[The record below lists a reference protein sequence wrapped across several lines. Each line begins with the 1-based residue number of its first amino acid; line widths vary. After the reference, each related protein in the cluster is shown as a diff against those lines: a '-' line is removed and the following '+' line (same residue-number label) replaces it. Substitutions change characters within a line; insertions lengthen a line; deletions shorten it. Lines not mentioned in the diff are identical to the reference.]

1 MGKTGCY
8 RFVYLHFWLFFPLF
22 HGFAESR
29 IKCSYLMLSMI
40 TKLLSAQPCQS
51 GCSRKGQCWPVMM
64 PPAFL
69 APADKTVQ
77 LCSELAQKID
87 PLFPETSP
95 QHRFFFSIS
104 WSSSLLLPLMP
115 TLHYLHIAICRGN
128 GDLPF
133 GSDAGCSALGI
144 SFSKSELWGTPACWT
159 TVWTQL
165 WSWFRFR
172 KRNLSLAR
180 QKTPVWIYWPARSP
194 AVGGSDGTAG
204 SSAQQWA
211 AGKCPVKGRAH
222 VSFAAGAWGTGL
234 HHTCTG
240 NSGLLVTEQQLSCS
254 QQKMRLGGQG
264 EAGRC
269 LVKEMISSLSSLHFH
284 VPSL

>member
-8 RFVYLHFWLFFPLF
+8 RFVYLHFWLFFSLF

-51 GCSRKGQCWPVMM
+51 GCSRRGQCWPVTM
-64 PPAFL
+64 PPAFF

-115 TLHYLHIAICRGN
+115 TLHYLHVAICRGN

-222 VSFAAGAWGTGL
+222 VSFAAGAGGPGFITRALGTQGCLWRSSSSAAANRRCGWGGK
-234 HHTCTG
+234 
-240 NSGLLVTEQQLSCS
+240 E
-254 QQKMRLGGQG
+254 KLGG
-264 EAGRC
+264 
-269 LVKEMISSLSSLHFH
+269 VW
-284 VPSL
+284 